1 MRLSQDELFVGGR
14 DKNRYWNKSKEMP
27 RQIFVDEV
35 PVLGMLE
42 RGGRVIYTVVRNTSY
57 KQLIVPIHRSVKCYT
72 LYDMVNGWGIEQT
85 FIVVRLYLNV

>member
-57 KQLIVPIHRSVKCYT
+57 KQLIAPILRSEKRNVI
-72 LYDMVNGWGIEQT
+72 LYMIW
-85 FIVVRLYLNV
+85 

>member
-42 RGGRVIYTVVRNTSY
+42 RGGRVIYSVVRNTSY
-57 KQLIVPIHRSVKCYT
+57 KQLIAPILRSEKRNVI
-72 LYDMVNGWGIEQT
+72 LYMIW
-85 FIVVRLYLNV
+85 

>member
-57 KQLIVPIHRSVKCYT
+57 KQLIAPILRSVKRNAI
-72 LYDMVNGWGIEQT
+72 LYMIW
-85 FIVVRLYLNV
+85 

>member
-1 MRLSQDELFVGGR
+1 
-14 DKNRYWNKSKEMP
+14 MP

-57 KQLIVPIHRSVKCYT
+57 KQLIAPILRSEKRNVI
-72 LYDMVNGWGIEQT
+72 LYMIWWNGWGIEQT
-85 FIVVRLYLNV
+85 FIVVRLYLNVWGKEIQ

>member
-35 PVLGMLE
+35 SVLGMLE

-57 KQLIVPIHRSVKCYT
+57 KQLIAPILRSEKRNVI
-72 LYDMVNGWGIEQT
+72 LYMIW
-85 FIVVRLYLNV
+85 